1 MTETKKKKKWEK
13 NSYKTVL
20 SKIYQA
26 HIHGNLI
33 PIRQIKSV

>member
-1 MTETKKKKKWEK
+1 MTETKKIEEK
-13 NSYKTVL
+13 NSYKMVF

-33 PIRQIKSV
+33 PRRQIKSV